1 MSAQAATVGQRMD
14 PGSAGYSKSE
24 REPVDTA
31 LHVGVAPRTPLKPR
45 LGFRGELPTDLHRQW
60 HTFRQ
65 AAELTVRSADI
76 LTQSLGIQRPD

>member
-1 MSAQAATVGQRMD
+1 MD

-31 LHVGVAPRTPLKPR
+31 LHVGVAPHPPLKPR
-45 LGFRGELPTDLHRQW
+45 LGSRGEHPTDPHREW

-65 AAELTVRSADI
+65 AAALTVRSADI
-76 LTQSLGIQRPD
+76 LTQSLGIQRLD